1 MLKKIRYRPSIRQKI
16 AFGFYGIVPVIIALS
31 IFSFME
37 LRFFEKKSFFGK
49 TIAEFFNT
57 TLEARRFEKNFF
69 LYKHQSDYRETLNYV
84 SLAQKSLEGNIA
96 EFNTVARPKQT
107 AMLLQNLKEYKKKME
122 QYANPKTGTSDKE
135 VLDGMIRK
143 TG

>member
-1 MLKKIRYRPSIRQKI
+1 MMKIFRYRPSIRQKI

-37 LRFFEKKSFFGK
+37 LRFFEKKILFGK

-69 LYKHQSDYRETLNYV
+69 LYNQESDYVECLDYIGK
-84 SLAQKSLEGNIA
+84 AQKSLEDNMA
-96 EFNTVARPKQT
+96 DFNTIALPKQT
-107 AMLLQNLKEYKKKME
+107 ELLLQNLNEYKILME
-122 QYANPKTGTSDKE
+122 Q
-135 VLDGMIRK
+135 
-143 TG
+143 